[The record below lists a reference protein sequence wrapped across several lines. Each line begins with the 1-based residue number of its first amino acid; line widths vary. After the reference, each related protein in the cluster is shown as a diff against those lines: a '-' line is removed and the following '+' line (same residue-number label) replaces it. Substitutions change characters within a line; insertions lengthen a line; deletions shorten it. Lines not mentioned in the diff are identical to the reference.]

1 MSGLTSSSSGPALAG
16 GRKNP
21 LTGKLTLSDWD
32 LRSES
37 LAQLSLE
44 SGEGEL
50 DNNYSYMSNG
60 GS

>member
-32 LRSES
+32 LRSQS

-44 SGEGEL
+44 SAEGEL
-50 DNNYSYMSNG
+50 DNKY
-60 GS
+60 